1 MFDKPISIKKY
12 LNFLP
17 CIYWKIRYPHK
28 FKKYEEFQKLLE
40 NKKVCLVG
48 PAEYVDK
55 EFNNHGKII
64 DSYDIVVR
72 INNFINID
80 ESLFKNFGK
89 RTNILITSLWY
100 DLRATNCH
108 KEAYTQE
115 KISKPLMI
123 YYQNKRLQKLF
134 FSFFLT
140 NDNITI
146 CEQPKKNSDE
156 LLKLIEHPT
165 TGMIAIFECLK
176 CNPKE
181 LYITGFTFG
190 NDVKHKSYV
199 DKYYKFWTP
208 DENIVNEKGFAGVH
222 NVYTEFDLI
231 KKFIKSNKNI
241 VLDPYSQKEVFHL
254 DD

>member
-1 MFDKPISIKKY
+1 MFDKSVRIIKF

-17 CIYWKIRYPHK
+17 NIYWKIRYPHK

-40 NKKVCLVG
+40 NKKICLVG
-48 PAEYVDK
+48 PAEYLDK
-55 EFNNHGKII
+55 EFENHGKII
-64 DSYDIVVR
+64 DSYDVVIR
-72 INNFINID
+72 VNNFINID
-80 ESLFKNFGK
+80 DSLFKNFGK
-89 RTNILITSLWY
+89 RIDILFTSLWY

-108 KEAYTQE
+108 EEAYSKE
-115 KISKPLMI
+115 KINKSLLI
-123 YYQNKRLQKLF
+123 YYQNGRLRKLF

-176 CNPKE
+176 CSPEE

-190 NDVKHKSYV
+190 GDKKHKSYV

-208 DENIVNEKGFAGVH
+208 EKKVVNEKGFAGIH
-222 NVYTEFDLI
+222 NVSSEFDLI
-231 KKFIKSNKNI
+231 KKLIKNNKNF
-241 VLDPYSQKEVFHL
+241 VLDPYLRKEIFHL
-254 DD
+254 DY